1 MKKSTEKLSNP
12 VWNALNETH
21 KHFAV
26 TYNGVQFYDP
36 EVCPFGAFTQIE
48 QTTNAL
54 NLYAELTHDFFVVGE
69 KPFHDSSITLDR
81 TVVCHQMILDKLL
94 PPIDTSTIKK
104 LTINHVDMLYDLVW
118 LVMPGYFKKRTFE
131 MGDYYGIFDNGNLV
145 AATGER
151 LQFNDFTEIS
161 AVVTHPDYTRKG
173 LAKQL
178 VTHTAH
184 QILAKGKT
192 PILHVA
198 ENNLGAIKLY
208 EQLGF
213 KSIRKMT
220 WRHYLK
226 TS

>member
-26 TYNGVQFYDP
+26 TYNGVKFYDP
-36 EVCPFGAFTQIE
+36 EVCPFGAFTQLE

-54 NLYAELTHDFFVVGE
+54 NLYAELTHDFFVVGK
-69 KPFHDSSITLDR
+69 KPYHDSSLILDR
-81 TVVCHQMILDKLL
+81 TVVCHQMILEKLNT
-94 PPIDTSTIKK
+94 PIYTNNIEK
-104 LTINHVDMLYDLVW
+104 LTIDHVDMLHELVW

-151 LQFNDFTEIS
+151 LQLNDFTEVS

-178 VTHTAH
+178 VAYTAK
-184 QILAKGKT
+184 QIIEKGKI

-198 ENNLGAIKLY
+198 ENNLGAIELY
-208 EQLGF
+208 KKLGF
-213 KSIRKMT
+213 KSIRKMV

-226 TS
+226 K